1 MIGMS
6 YGTIFNEE
14 TIFKPAISVDDN
26 IKEQSSF
33 S

>member
-1 MIGMS
+1 MIGIS
-6 YGTIFNEE
+6 YGALFNEE

-26 IKEQSSF
+26 IKEQPSF